1 MSDPAALDSFIAKWR
16 ARWPEWSVAE
26 VFVPARQRQVVTAWF
41 ALLQELTD
49 AAWAGEDPTPGVAKL
64 AWWQEELRGWS
75 LGGRRHPLGVAL
87 QRHDAPWQ
95 SLASVLSGLGE
106 TRTLPQDASSALIAL
121 RPFAEAAAAVEQALL
136 AAPGDPV
143 GADQI
148 AATLLASHARWPDS
162 GAEGYSDLN
171 ADWPTRPGLLPRRI
185 IAALAR
191 ARLHS
196 GVSMPRAL
204 PPWRVLWLAWRAAR
218 H

>member
-26 VFVPARQRQVVTAWF
+26 VFVPAGQRQVVTAWF

-106 TRTLPQDASSALIAL
+106 MRTLPQDASSALIVL
-121 RPFAEAAAAVEQALL
+121 GPFAEAVAAVEQALFVV
-136 AAPGDPV
+136 PGDPV
-143 GADQI
+143 GVDQI
-148 AATLLASHARWPDS
+148 AATLLATHARWPAS
-162 GAEGYSDLN
+162 GAEGYADLN
-171 ADWPTRPGLLPRRI
+171 VHWPSRPGPLPRRI

-191 ARLHS
+191 ARLRS
-196 GVSMPRAL
+196 GVSTPQAL
-204 PPWRVLWLAWRAAR
+204 PPWRALWVAWHAAR